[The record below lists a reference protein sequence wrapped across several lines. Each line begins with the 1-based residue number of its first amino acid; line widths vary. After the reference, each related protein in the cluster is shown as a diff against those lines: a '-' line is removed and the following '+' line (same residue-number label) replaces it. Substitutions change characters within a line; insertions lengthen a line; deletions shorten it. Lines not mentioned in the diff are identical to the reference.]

1 MLTLLFFLGGGGAV
15 QPTPINFAGWRETA
29 FSRPHGET
37 EAAKRARRIAQG
49 IIVVPPKPVV
59 APDSAGQPGKLAA
72 RLAGVQQKLADNAAL
87 QAQTAALRTN
97 AKATASIARHEAK
110 LARLAQD
117 HRVAQAAEAALLVQ
131 IEETDIVFVAAMM
144 MGD

>member
-1 MLTLLFFLGGGGAV
+1 MLTLLFFLGGGGEPPVA
-15 QPTPINFAGWRETA
+15 PTINFAGWSKTVA
-29 FSRPHGET
+29 SQPHGES
-37 EAAKRARRIAQG
+37 EAAKRKRRIEQG
-49 IIVVPPKPVV
+49 IIVVPPRPVV
-59 APDSAGQPGKLAA
+59 EPSDDSGRLTTSLAA
-72 RLAGVQQKLADNAAL
+72 VRQKLADNTAA

-110 LARLAQD
+110 LARLAD
-117 HRVAQAAEAALLVQ
+117 EHAAAQAYMAAVLMQ